1 MREFSYEYDPNLG
14 FTIFFDFTLNV
25 PKRFTKLKCV
35 YCFAVL
41 QEQKTKIRALPVAD
55 CEPDADGLHQ
65 CVIGISR
72 DIKKVPPIKG
82 SRCIIEIQA
91 VSDIPGERSES
102 VGWCAVDLFIL
113 DTDNQR
119 KLILNAGM
127 HKLPLQRGQV
137 DFHLLDKQKLPTQKH
152 ISMFCKLC
160 VAGDTEK
167 FKNMSLDTVIAA
179 PKYTYPSNILDVP
192 KARKIAWQRGAG

>member
-1 MREFSYEYDPNLG
+1 MDKVINALFLNKRVISKFSFSLKRSIANSSKIL
-14 FTIFFDFTLNV
+14 FLSFWSIFFDFTLNV

-91 VSDIPGERSES
+91 VSDIPGETNIFLK
-102 VGWCAVDLFIL
+102 LF
-113 DTDNQR
+113 
-119 KLILNAGM
+119 KL
-127 HKLPLQRGQV
+127 
-137 DFHLLDKQKLPTQKH
+137 
-152 ISMFCKLC
+152 S
-160 VAGDTEK
+160 
-167 FKNMSLDTVIAA
+167 
-179 PKYTYPSNILDVP
+179 
-192 KARKIAWQRGAG
+192 